1 MGRFHSPVGWSE
13 QHREAPSAKAE
24 LPHMLPE
31 GRGRDACATIAFN
44 VTTDQI
50 DSGGMDAPP

>member
-24 LPHMLPE
+24 LPHMLPK
-31 GRGRDACATIAFN
+31 GRGRDAGATIAFN
-44 VTTDQI
+44 VTTGQI
-50 DSGGMDAPP
+50 DSGGIGVPP